1 MEYQGMLRKKENAAQ
16 CKEGIINYIYEN
28 QRLLIIQ
35 KYAKNPYKCHK
46 ML

>member
-1 MEYQGMLRKKENAAQ
+1 MEYYGMLRKKENAAQ
-16 CKEGIINYIYEN
+16 CKEGIINYKKD

-35 KYAKNPYKCHK
+35 KYAKNPYKCRK